1 MHAHSKTVFEL
12 LDEDSSNTISVDEF
26 QSLGFLFNLAKREI
40 RSIFHDFDVSGDD
53 ALDYAEF
60 RMFTLACINNQTS
73 AEKKRF
79 KYLVQRRLNYRA
91 EQRRPMIE
99 FINKTMRKYFQ

>member
-12 LDEDSSNTISVDEF
+12 LDEDSSNTISMNEF
-26 QSLGFLFNLAKREI
+26 QSLGFLFNLAKRDI
-40 RSIFHDFDVSGDD
+40 RTIFHDFDVSGDD
-53 ALDYAEF
+53 ALSYAEF

-79 KYLVQRRLNYRA
+79 RKLVQRRLNFLAR
-91 EQRRPMIE
+91 QRQPIVN
-99 FINKTMRKYFQ
+99 FINRTMRKFLP